1 MVRQDEL
8 VRSIAVGPAAPREFD
23 RTVANAADIAGLTE
37 SSGGSIHRLSDGI
50 PDLRRVAAGRPTEG
64 RGVAGRW
71 IGLIAREAETVTGLS
86 RRPLLPGWAWLCLI
100 GGMMLAGWLVE
111 GRRRA

>member
-1 MVRQDEL
+1 M
-8 VRSIAVGPAAPREFD
+8 
-23 RTVANAADIAGLTE
+23 RTPTGRDSHDQT
-37 SSGGSIHRLSDGI
+37 IHR
-50 PDLRRVAAGRPTEG
+50 RARA
-64 RGVAGRW
+64 RGCRW

-100 GGMMLAGWLVE
+100 GGVMLAGWLVE